1 MEKSEPCTHVL
12 YIYIY
17 IYNGIL
23 LSNKNEEQLDQ
34 PKLGHAQRCREGR
47 GLGGRRQAR
56 VKVPGARQSPTTQE
70 EGIQAG
76 CSIDTGRQ
84 PQLWID
90 WVCGQNP
97 GAKKRK
103 TLSRKFAIKY
113 FNASGYVEGGW
124 VGFGGSVM

>member
-23 LSNKNEEQLDQ
+23 FSNKNEEQLDQ
-34 PKLGHAQRCREGR
+34 PKLGCAQRCREGR
-47 GLGGRRQAR
+47 GLGGRRRAR
-56 VKVPGARQSPTTQE
+56 VKVPGARQSPTAQE
-70 EGIQAG
+70 MEGIRAG
-76 CSIDTGRQ
+76 CSTDTGRQ
-84 PQLWID
+84 PQLQINR
-90 WVCGQNP
+90 VCGQNL

-113 FNASGYVEGGW
+113 FNASGYAEGGI
-124 VGFGGSVM
+124 GGSVM

>member
-1 MEKSEPCTHVL
+1 M
-12 YIYIY
+12 
-17 IYNGIL
+17 
-23 LSNKNEEQLDQ
+23 
-34 PKLGHAQRCREGR
+34 
-47 GLGGRRQAR
+47 
-56 VKVPGARQSPTTQE
+56 KVPGARQSPTTQE

-76 CSIDTGRQ
+76 CSTDTGRQ

-90 WVCGQNP
+90 WVCGKNP

-124 VGFGGSVM
+124 VGLGGGVM